1 MQSYVSERD
10 NTKVK
15 LRTCQA
21 AHSAVSDG

>member
-1 MQSYVSERD
+1 MSERD